1 MMNGKV
7 LVIEDEL
14 SIQKILEFE
23 IKQANFDVALASD
36 GEAGFQLGKTGDY
49 DVIILDVMLPKKDG
63 FSICRE
69 LRELGIQSHIMML
82 SARDDEF
89 DRVLGLDN
97 GADDYMV
104 KPFSTREIV
113 SKIKAI
119 LRRKV
124 NQPTGEST
132 VAPSRANKLIYKDLV
147 INLDKFEVKAA
158 GNLLEFTLKEYDLL
172 KFMVVNK
179 GRALS
184 RDLLLDEL
192 WGISFY
198 GETRVVDVHVFKL
211 RDKLKPYDILIKTVR
226 GVGYLLE
233 DDEA

>member
-1 MMNGKV
+1 MNGKV
-7 LVIEDEL
+7 LIVEDEL
-14 SIQKILEFE
+14 SIQKVLEFE
-23 IKQANFDVALASD
+23 MKQAELEVALASD
-36 GEAGFQLGKTGDY
+36 GEVGFELAKTGIY

-63 FSICRE
+63 FSVCRG
-69 LRELGIQSHIMML
+69 LRELGIHSHIIML

-97 GADDYMV
+97 GADDYMI
-104 KPFSTREIV
+104 KPFSAREVV

-119 LRRKV
+119 LRRKASHDS
-124 NQPTGEST
+124 QKSKQRIDDGQ
-132 VAPSRANKLIYKDLV
+132 KLVYKDLIV
-147 INLDKFEVKAA
+147 DLDKFEITAA
-158 GNLLEFTLKEYDLL
+158 GNLLEFTLKEYELL
-172 KFMVVNK
+172 KFMIQHK

-184 RDLLLDEL
+184 RDFLLDEL
-192 WGISFY
+192 WGLSYY

-233 DDEA
+233 DDGS